1 MVLKGVS
8 QKVIEVVHTDNRYFE
23 KAILFLRPNAQ
34 EGDKTQLRAKA
45 GEYLSQID
53 YSPREAAPRRFS
65 LTEAV
70 KFGLAARGSGGGVLI
85 FPVVMACTFPLSLLA
100 QLASDRLGRPG
111 FDEFY

>member
-45 GEYLSQID
+45 GEYLSQIFSD
-53 YSPREAAPRRFS
+53 RSCQVWPR
-65 LTEAV
+65 
-70 KFGLAARGSGGGVLI
+70 GARGSGGGVLI